1 MGQWTS
7 WRPPWAHSSWTGGKP
22 GGIPS
27 ANYFTVWLWIWAL
40 KICPAWGTTCSICPL
55 LDYSAYRWTFP
66 TFKQNDFQTFL
77 LDTQNILFRT
87 ILHSIHQ
94 PSQHGHPTPQKIHL
108 NPKIWPFF
116 EHALGTHILCSPLLY
131 NWPPHWNKRVS
142 FPRTVFLPV
151 ISTSFCHTRWERSV
165 TDAQMLEAGLHA
177 GFDISNGYYYLA
189 DVGYPPTSK
198 MSWLPIVVVP
208 SCQMEL
214 SWTKVSDLP
223 LNLEPVWMQTIHSSD
238 II

>member
-1 MGQWTS
+1 MSITGLFSIQVNISNIQTKWFPNISIGYSEYSLQNHFTQHTS
-7 WRPPWAHSSWTGGKP
+7 
-22 GGIPS
+22 
-27 ANYFTVWLWIWAL
+27 
-40 KICPAWGTTCSICPL
+40 
-55 LDYSAYRWTFP
+55 
-66 TFKQNDFQTFL
+66 
-77 LDTQNILFRT
+77 
-87 ILHSIHQ
+87 

-131 NWPPHWNKRVS
+131 NWPPHWNKKVS

-223 LNLEPVWMQTIHSSD
+223 LNLEPVWMQTIRSSD